1 MSIEGVINLL
11 GMQLN
16 NINSLIMRALTLYIK
31 IPISKSTK
39 SVGVYNLTAQ
49 AELVMTMMDVVVLA
63 VSYSEL
69 PCCSVLQS
77 M

>member
-1 MSIEGVINLL
+1 MSIEGVINFL

-31 IPISKSTK
+31 IKIKSTK
-39 SVGVYNLTAQ
+39 RVGVYNLTAQ

-63 VSYSEL
+63 VSYCEL
-69 PCCSVLQS
+69 PCFSVLQS

>member
-1 MSIEGVINLL
+1 MSIEGVINFL
-11 GMQLN
+11 GMH
-16 NINSLIMRALTLYIK
+16 INSLIMRALTLYIK
-31 IPISKSTK
+31 LPISKSTK

-63 VSYSEL
+63 VSYCEL
-69 PCCSVLQS
+69 PCFSIVQS